1 MYILRFEDTSVRLQF
16 FSRLTKYFNILG
28 IKILKQ
34 IEWPGD
40 CIFLL
45 QGICVKI
52 KWSYYTLKVYNYK
65 DAGVIQ
71 GAGGAMRA

>member
-1 MYILRFEDTSVRLQF
+1 MALLKVICWALIF
-16 FSRLTKYFNILG
+16 I

-34 IEWPGD
+34 IQWPRD

-45 QGICVKI
+45 QGIFVKI

-71 GAGGAMRA
+71 GAGGAMQA